1 MKIHVIEPLAV
12 PAESMEQFK
21 KEFAGRGHEVVSFP
35 DRNEDPA
42 EIIKRCEGAEV
53 VVIGNL
59 PFPEEVVSAL
69 TDLKMLA
76 VAFTG
81 VDHVAVNKCREKDIR
96 ICNASGYSTI
106 NVAELAVGMM
116 LDLLRNIT
124 KLDPITRNGGTKDG
138 YVGFDLAG
146 KTVGIVGTGVI
157 GTRVAK
163 ILQGFDVKLL
173 GYDVTQK
180 DEIKKYGVEYTDL
193 DTLLQKSDIVTLHC
207 PLNDSTRGLI
217 NSAKIALMKKSA
229 YLVNCARGPVVKT
242 ADLAEALKNRTIA
255 GAALDVFDVEPP
267 LPLDTPFLSIENTI
281 VTPHIAF
288 ASREAFLRRLDI
300 VKNNINSWLDGSPEN
315 IIV

>member
-21 KEFAGRGHEVVSFP
+21 KEFAGRGCEVVSFP
-35 DRNEDPA
+35 DRNTDPA
-42 EIIKRCEGAEV
+42 EIIKRCQGADV

-69 TDLKMLA
+69 NDLKMLA

-81 VDHVAVNKCREKDIR
+81 VDHVAVNKCREKNICV
-96 ICNASGYSTI
+96 CNASGYSTI

-116 LDLLRNIT
+116 IDLLRNIT
-124 KLDPITRNGGTKDG
+124 KLDPITRKGGTKDG

-163 ILQGFDVKLL
+163 ILQGFDVKIL

-180 DEIKKYGVEYTDL
+180 DEAKKYGVEYTDL
-193 DTLLQKSDIVTLHC
+193 DTLLKESDIVTLHC

-217 NSAKIALMKKSA
+217 DSSKIGLMKKSA

-242 ADLAEALKNRTIA
+242 ADLAAALKNKTIA

-267 LPLDTPFLSIENTI
+267 LPQDTPFLSIDNTI

-288 ASREAFLRRLDI
+288 ASKEAFLRRLDI
-300 VKNNINSWLDGSPEN
+300 VKDNISSWIDGSPKN
-315 IIV
+315 VIA